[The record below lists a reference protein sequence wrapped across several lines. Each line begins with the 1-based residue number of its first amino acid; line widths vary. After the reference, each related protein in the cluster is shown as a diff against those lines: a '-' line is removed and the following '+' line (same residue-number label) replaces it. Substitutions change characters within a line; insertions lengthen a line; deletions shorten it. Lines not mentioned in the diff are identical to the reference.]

1 MSWTVFIIVNLMLL
15 VSMKITG
22 KIIKKHAQENIDNNK
37 TYKIAQFHSYSDKE
51 KNALKIGLVQLAFA
65 VFYLLFNVIAVI
77 VSLFSGK
84 LLLTLAAIAMIAWR
98 TKITINK

>member
-15 VSMKITG
+15 VSMKING
-22 KIIKKHAQENIDNNK
+22 RIIKKHAQENIDNNT